1 MQAPCRDGVKART
14 LRYSE
19 ASVPP
24 TRPSGRKLAAALTQ
38 RMGASQPA
46 RSLSVFLDCGPGS
59 LPTRSLLCWLAAD
72 DDRVAAVSAG
82 VDIADRDGPAV
93 GFRGGNS
100 AIASRRIAT
109 VSDDSAGAADRD
121 VAIAAVRIGD

>member
-38 RMGASQPA
+38 RMGASRLA

-59 LPTRSLLCWLAAD
+59 LPTRSLPCWLAAD
-72 DDRVAAVSAG
+72 VDRVAAVPDG
-82 VDIADRDGPAV
+82 VDVADHNGPAV
-93 GFRGGNS
+93 GFRGADS
-100 AIASRRIAT
+100 AVASCRVAT
-109 VSDDSAGAADRD
+109 VADDP
-121 VAIAAVRIGD
+121 AVT